1 MLFGYCLLLAATISP
16 VLPEEEVD
24 NELFNEEE
32 LLVLEKEK
40 INALE
45 ATQEE
50 TALDLELSELDELD
64 GDE

>member
-1 MLFGYCLLLAATISP
+1 MLFGYYLLLAATVSP
-16 VLPEEEVD
+16 VLPEEEVE

-32 LLVLEKEK
+32 LVVLEKEK

-45 ATQEE
+45 AAQEE